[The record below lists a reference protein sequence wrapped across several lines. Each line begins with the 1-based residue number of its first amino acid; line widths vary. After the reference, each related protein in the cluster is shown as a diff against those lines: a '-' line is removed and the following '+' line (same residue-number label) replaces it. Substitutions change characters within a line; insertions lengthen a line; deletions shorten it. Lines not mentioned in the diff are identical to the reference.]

1 MKHIHFWTLAALF
14 FSLTAAT
21 VPASPVPAP
30 AGLVG
35 WWKGDGNTLD
45 SSGGNNNGVNQ
56 NVNYTNGIVG
66 QAFACDPENYPYGT
80 YCGIQIA
87 DQPAYVLTNSLT
99 IEGWIRPRGNSYAIF
114 WRGDNRPGLDPYAL
128 SSPGDGT
135 VGLQITDANGNT
147 VTVGTLLPF
156 NVWTYVAATLD
167 GSSGTMSFYTNGV
180 LAAQTNTSIR
190 PFGDLIAGDSPGI
203 GIGNVNDGQNN
214 FPFIGDIDEISL
226 YNRALSQAEIQ
237 GVFNAGSAGKILVAA
252 TNPPASAPANL
263 VAWWKAEGN
272 GADSAGTNNATVP
285 AGVTYA
291 PAEVGLGFNLDGQPH
306 QILVPDA
313 PQLDFSSNQD
323 FSIET
328 WIQPLSNPGNFQD
341 VMTVVSKRI
350 APDTITQLGYELFLQ
365 GGVLCFQMADTLAPY
380 SWHNF
385 SAGPDLRDG
394 LFHHVAVTVQRN
406 STNGGRFYIDGQSVL
421 TFDPT
426 TCPGDLSNPGP
437 LRIGNHP
444 DTNILAYYHGIIDE
458 ASIYRRALTANEIAA
473 IYTAGSAGKALAPR
487 ITIQP
492 ASQTAQRGETVSFSA
507 AVAGTP
513 PLVCQWKFGGKNI
526 AGATNLTLALI
537 NVQPAAAGNYALN
550 VTNAFGSAM
559 SSNALLTVTAGP
571 PPACTPP
578 PVGLVGWWK
587 GDGNAVD
594 SFAGN
599 NGINQNVNYTNGVVD
614 QAFAF
619 DPESLPYGTYSGI
632 QVADQPAYALTNA
645 LTIEGWVRPRGD
657 GYIIFWRGDHRP
669 GLDPYY
675 LSMQANNT
683 LRFGICDA
691 DGNGG
696 YVDTLLNYFA
706 WTHVAA
712 TLDGRSGT
720 LSIYTNGVLAAHTNT
735 IYRPFATLEAD
746 QSPGVGIGNLN
757 DGGNNFPFTGDIDE
771 ISLYNL
777 ALTADEIQSI
787 YNAGSAG
794 KCLSPSLVG
803 PTFIVQPTNTA
814 VEVGSNASFS
824 AALAGTLPIHLQ
836 WYFKMTPLRDG
847 GRIRGATN
855 ATLQIADVQPGDGGN
870 YRLVASNLVGVAT
883 STVVTL
889 TPVILPP
896 VITTEPVSQTVAMG
910 TNVVFRVVATGTPE
924 LQYQWRQNQKVVG
937 DSATL
942 VLNRVGRAQSG
953 IYYVRVSN
961 AAGTAVS
968 SNAFLKV
975 RVPQQMGPPR
985 FLPNGAFQFTST
997 DMNGGL
1003 LTPADLANF
1012 EAQSSTNLI
1021 NWVTLPNALSLT
1033 NGRLFLQDPA
1043 QTNSPARYYRIIE
1056 H

>member
-1 MKHIHFWTLAALF
+1 
-14 FSLTAAT
+14 
-21 VPASPVPAP
+21 
-30 AGLVG
+30 
-35 WWKGDGNTLD
+35 
-45 SSGGNNNGVNQ
+45 
-56 NVNYTNGIVG
+56 
-66 QAFACDPENYPYGT
+66 
-80 YCGIQIA
+80 
-87 DQPAYVLTNSLT
+87 
-99 IEGWIRPRGNSYAIF
+99 
-114 WRGDNRPGLDPYAL
+114 
-128 SSPGDGT
+128 
-135 VGLQITDANGNT
+135 
-147 VTVGTLLPF
+147 
-156 NVWTYVAATLD
+156 
-167 GSSGTMSFYTNGV
+167 
-180 LAAQTNTSIR
+180 
-190 PFGDLIAGDSPGI
+190 
-203 GIGNVNDGQNN
+203 
-214 FPFIGDIDEISL
+214 
-226 YNRALSQAEIQ
+226 
-237 GVFNAGSAGKILVAA
+237 
-252 TNPPASAPANL
+252 
-263 VAWWKAEGN
+263 
-272 GADSAGTNNATVP
+272 
-285 AGVTYA
+285 
-291 PAEVGLGFNLDGQPH
+291 
-306 QILVPDA
+306 
-313 PQLDFSSNQD
+313 
-323 FSIET
+323 
-328 WIQPLSNPGNFQD
+328 
-341 VMTVVSKRI
+341 
-350 APDTITQLGYELFLQ
+350 
-365 GGVLCFQMADTLAPY
+365 
-380 SWHNF
+380 
-385 SAGPDLRDG
+385 
-394 LFHHVAVTVQRN
+394 
-406 STNGGRFYIDGQSVL
+406 
-421 TFDPT
+421 
-426 TCPGDLSNPGP
+426 
-437 LRIGNHP
+437 
-444 DTNILAYYHGIIDE
+444 
-458 ASIYRRALTANEIAA
+458 
-473 IYTAGSAGKALAPR
+473 
-487 ITIQP
+487 
-492 ASQTAQRGETVSFSA
+492 
-507 AVAGTP
+507 
-513 PLVCQWKFGGKNI
+513 
-526 AGATNLTLALI
+526 
-537 NVQPAAAGNYALN
+537 
-550 VTNAFGSAM
+550 M